1 MNTDMATFTGAYV
14 ANALS
19 ETERVAF
26 ERHMASCADCAEE
39 VRQLEETTAFLGR
52 TTAVDPP
59 GELKQRVLAEVA
71 HTRQESPATAERPRR
86 RGSHGPRGDR
96 DANRRASWGTRL
108 ATAAAIVGVVLAAGF
123 GALAWNTQQELQQAR
138 ADRDAAVERLVR
150 APDAKVATTS
160 ARGMEAVTVMS
171 ERMDKVMFLGSG
183 MEPAPPERVYQL
195 WFLGDYGAK
204 SAGLL
209 RQVPS
214 GNMSAMMAEIPPE
227 TRAIG
232 ITVEPAGGSEHPST
246 DPLLEMS
253 MPT

>member
-1 MNTDMATFTGAYV
+1 MNTDMATLTGAYV
-14 ANALS
+14 LDALS

-26 ERHMASCADCAEE
+26 ERHMASCQDCAEE
-39 VRQLEETTAFLGR
+39 VRQFRETTAYLGR
-52 TTAVDPP
+52 TTAVEPP
-59 GELKQRVLAEVA
+59 EELKQRVLSEVSR
-71 HTRQESPATAERPRR
+71 TRQESPATAERPRR
-86 RGSHGPRGDR
+86 RGLRG
-96 DANRRASWGTRL
+96 ATRRASWGTRL

-150 APDAKVATTS
+150 APDAKVATTN

-183 MEPAPPERVYQL
+183 MEPAPSERVYQL
-195 WFLGDYGAK
+195 WFLGDYGAE

-209 RQVPS
+209 RQDPN
-214 GNMSAMMAEIPPE
+214 GNMSAMMAEIPAE

-232 ITVEPAGGSEHPST
+232 VTVEPAGGSEQPST
-246 DPLLEMS
+246 DPLLEMN